1 MNPTKE
7 KFKETVFQQNYYQM
21 LRMLSFELEK
31 KNSVLIVFGFSFA
44 DEHIK
49 EIVKRSLINPY
60 LKMYVICYDEAS
72 KEKIE
77 EMFQDIQTNSIE
89 YLPYSF
95 KEDNQGEVCHGDFK
109 YLNYL
114 LGEDNNE

>member
-1 MNPTKE
+1 
-7 KFKETVFQQNYYQM
+7 
-21 LRMLSFELEK
+21 
-31 KNSVLIVFGFSFA
+31 A
-44 DEHIK
+44 DEHIR

-72 KEKIE
+72 KKKIE
-77 EMFQDIQTNSIE
+77 EMFQDIKTNSIE

-95 KEDNQGEVCHGDFK
+95 KEDNQEEVCHGDFK